1 MAFSFPA
8 RTPGASSG
16 VARAV
21 AARVPLVFDRIIPD
35 CLYCIIAHGAILAA
49 MELNAR
55 AESFRRLH
63 DRPGI
68 FVVPNPWDAG
78 SAKLLESLGFEA
90 LATTSAG
97 YAFSLARPDAAA
109 AIDRDGTLANA
120 RAIVDATSLPVSA
133 DLENGFGDDPQSC
146 ADTIRMAATAGLVG
160 GSIEDATG
168 RPADPIYP
176 FALAVERVAAAV
188 AAARA
193 LPFPFVLTAR
203 AENLITGRPD
213 LDDTMRRLEAFAA
226 AGADVLYA
234 PGLTTRDAISSVVRA
249 VAPKPVNVVMG
260 LSGTTFSLAEL
271 RDLGVKRV
279 SLGSSL
285 ARAAFGAML
294 RASREVRDAGT
305 FTFSREAMPY
315 SELNTLFER
324 TRKR

>member
-1 MAFSFPA
+1 
-8 RTPGASSG
+8 
-16 VARAV
+16 
-21 AARVPLVFDRIIPD
+21 
-35 CLYCIIAHGAILAA
+35 
-49 MELNAR
+49 MEIQAR
-55 AESFRRLH
+55 AEAFRQLH
-63 DRPGI
+63 DRPGA

-97 YAFSLARPDAAA
+97 YAFSLGRPDAAA
-109 AIDRDGTLANA
+109 AVDREETLANV

-133 DLENGFGDDPQSC
+133 DLENGFGDDPQVC
-146 ADTIRMAATAGLVG
+146 AETIRMAVAAGLVG

-168 RPADPIYP
+168 RPGDPIYP

-213 LDDTMRRLEAFAA
+213 LTDTIRRLEAFAA

-234 PGLTTRDAISSVVRA
+234 PGLTTRDAINSVVRA

-260 LSGTTFSLAEL
+260 LSGATFSLAEL
-271 RDLGVKRV
+271 GDLGVKRV

-285 ARAAFGAML
+285 ARAAFGALL
-294 RASREVRDAGT
+294 RASREVRDSGT
-305 FTFSREAMPY
+305 FTFSRDAMPY
-315 SELNTLFER
+315 AELNALFER
-324 TRKR
+324 QRRV